1 MKNIPSRRALLRAAF
16 SLSVIL
22 GTGALAHA
30 ANTPF
35 LPNTSWSGNAG
46 SGVAANVTLD
56 VTSNFMSTS
65 VGTLKLNG
73 ASKTVSI
80 VWNQQGGV
88 QITDSNGQISITG
101 QVSPQAISYG
111 LTGTYTTK
119 NYPNTPNV
127 TNGLFSLKSLSNSGL
142 VSDDPTMANIPSIS
156 IVPPDFKGLLE
167 SKYIGLVESALSTSG
182 ATQPARVSLVS
193 GKTVLNGMGFNYVM
207 TFAPTPNADGSF
219 AFDLLGNNN
228 QPGSPTAFVAMSGRF
243 FPSTSRTS
251 ASMGGSFQLLGLK
264 GNTVDLGGFSLVA
277 AQ

>member
-1 MKNIPSRRALLRAAF
+1 MKNITSRRALLRAAL

-30 ANTPF
+30 ASDPF
-35 LPNTSWSGNAG
+35 LPNTNWSGNAG
-46 SGVAANVTLD
+46 SVGAANVTLD
-56 VTSNFMSTS
+56 VTWNVMNTS
-65 VGTLKLNG
+65 GGTLTLNG
-73 ASKTVSI
+73 ISKPVSI

-88 QITDSNGQISITG
+88 EITSPYITISG
-101 QVSPQAISYG
+101 QVGPQAISYG

-119 NYPNTPNV
+119 NYPGTPNV

-167 SKYIGLVESALSTSG
+167 SKYTGLVESALSTSG
-182 ATQPARVSLVS
+182 GTQPARVSLVS

-219 AFDLLGNNN
+219 SFDLLGNNN
-228 QPGSPTAFVAMSGRF
+228 QPGSPTAFVAMSGFF